1 MKKVSIA
8 IIDDN
13 YHLSENLKHLLVIND
28 YHVEVYRTLSRAEAE
43 LKKNK
48 PDLIICDLNLPD
60 GEGYDIIN
68 SIRKNTGFNL
78 TPIIVLTG
86 VLNANVNELFMLGVS
101 KIFFKPT
108 QFSLLKSTIEKLLV
122 KRREYMFFNKP
133 FQAAQKFI
141 KSVFNKVDYA

>member
-1 MKKVSIA
+1 MKKVNIT

-28 YHVEVYRTLSRAEAE
+28 YHVDVYRTLKRAELG
-43 LKKNK
+43 LKENK

-60 GEGYDIIN
+60 GDGYDIIN
-68 SIRKNTGFNL
+68 TIRANTDFNL

-108 QFSLLKSTIEKLLV
+108 QFSLIKSTIEKLLV
-122 KRREYMFFNKP
+122 KRKEYMFFHKP
-133 FQAAQKFI
+133 FQVAQKFI